1 MNADIKDIYQ
11 RTVKISTLF
20 ASCCEH
26 LANFYVAEMAIKAS
40 YPIVC
45 RFLLED
51 AEDASEK
58 AYVLE
63 QLLNNLNGQNSIQ
76 KSWHLYNKRKVQNF
90 LRETVPKIER
100 KMEDEHIENLAY
112 RWNFGRNIDPQKMAN
127 SHLKQV
133 LGITEN
139 DFVTLNKQLTDVS
152 TSNYY
157 LDFFNVVMEEW
168 CLRAQK
174 IHQQTNQ
181 TFNDLNNTIAATSKV
196 KL

>member
-11 RTVKISTLF
+11 QTVKISTLF

-26 LANFYVAEMAIKAS
+26 LANFYVAEMAMKAS

-51 AEDASEK
+51 AEDAKDK

-63 QLLNNLNGQNSIQ
+63 RLLNDLNGQNSIQ
-76 KSWHLYNKRKVQNF
+76 ANWHLHNKKKLQNF
-90 LRETVPKIER
+90 LREIVPKIER
-100 KMEDEHIENLAY
+100 KMENNHIENLAY
-112 RWNFGRNIDPQKMAN
+112 RWDFGRNVASQKIPRGY
-127 SHLKQV
+127 LKQE
-133 LGITEN
+133 LGMTE
-139 DFVTLNKQLTDVS
+139 DDLEILNKQLTHVS

-168 CLRAQK
+168 CQRAQK
-174 IHQQTNQ
+174 IHAQTIQ
-181 TFNDLNNTIAATSKV
+181 TFNDLNNTIATTSKV